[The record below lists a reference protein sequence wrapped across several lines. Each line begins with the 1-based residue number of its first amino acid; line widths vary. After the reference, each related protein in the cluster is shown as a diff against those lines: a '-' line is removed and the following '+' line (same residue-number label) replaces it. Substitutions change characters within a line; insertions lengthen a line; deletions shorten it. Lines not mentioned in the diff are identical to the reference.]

1 MRSWRWVAKW
11 LAVVGLEQSSSFSVL
26 SINFSIT
33 GMGIKK
39 NLLI

>member
-1 MRSWRWVAKW
+1 MRSWGWVAKW
-11 LAVVGLEQSSSFSVL
+11 LAVVGLEQNSSFSV

-33 GMGIKK
+33 GMGMKK